1 MKAFAGTT
9 KRIAL
14 AAGLGVFSL
23 SPASAETLT
32 DALVSA
38 YETSGLLEQNRAL
51 LRAADEDVAQALSQ
65 LRPIIGWSADITHSA
80 ARAATASNSYRM
92 TNSDSTSASIGLSAQ
107 LLVYD
112 AGQTRLGVDVAKE
125 TVLSTRQSLIAVEQ
139 SVLLNAITAYL
150 NVQLNQEI
158 VKLRQNNVRVLGE
171 ELRAANDRF
180 EVGEVTRT
188 DVAQAESYLAQARAS
203 LTLAQGDLTDARL
216 TYINVVGHAPG
227 ALANVNAA
235 PMLPSNVDQ
244 AIQVAL
250 AAHPSLIQAQKS
262 VTIAE
267 LQVEI
272 ARRSVQPTVSL
283 NGSLGASNTLNSD
296 ARSNSATIGLSV
308 SGPIYYGG
316 QIASL
321 QRQAMQSRDAARAN
335 LLQVSDDIREAAG
348 SAYSQISVTAASR
361 SASAEAVRAAQ
372 VAFEGVREEA
382 SLGARTTLEVLDSEQ
397 DLLDARANQIS
408 AEVNQRLAGYSL
420 LSAMGKLTAK
430 DLNLPVTL
438 YDPTDYYNMVKGAP
452 AAISAQGRSL
462 DRVLRSIGKQ

>member
-1 MKAFAGTT
+1 M
-9 KRIAL
+9 
-14 AAGLGVFSL
+14 
-23 SPASAETLT
+23 
-32 DALVSA
+32 
-38 YETSGLLEQNRAL
+38 
-51 LRAADEDVAQALSQ
+51 
-65 LRPIIGWSADITHSA
+65 
-80 ARAATASNSYRM
+80 
-92 TNSDSTSASIGLSAQ
+92 
-107 LLVYD
+107 
-112 AGQTRLGVDVAKE
+112 
-125 TVLSTRQSLIAVEQ
+125 
-139 SVLLNAITAYL
+139 LLNAITAYL

-171 ELRAANDRF
+171 ELRAARDRF
-180 EVGEVTRT
+180 DVGEVTRT

-227 ALANVNAA
+227 NLANVNAA
-235 PMLPSNVDQ
+235 PMLPNSSDQ
-244 AIQVAL
+244 AVQVAL

-272 ARRSVQPTVSL
+272 ARRSVAPTVSL
-283 NGSLGASNTLNSD
+283 NGSLGASRSLDSD
-296 ARSNSATIGLSV
+296 AKSNSATIGLSV

-335 LLQVSDDIREAAG
+335 LLQVSDDIRESAG
-348 SAYSQISVTAASR
+348 SAYAQISVTASSR

-408 AEVNQRLAGYSL
+408 AEVNQRLAGYAL